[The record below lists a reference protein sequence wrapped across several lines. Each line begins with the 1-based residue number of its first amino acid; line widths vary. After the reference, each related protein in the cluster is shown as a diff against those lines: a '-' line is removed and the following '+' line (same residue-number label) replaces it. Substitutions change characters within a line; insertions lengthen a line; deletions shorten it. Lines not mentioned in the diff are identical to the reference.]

1 MFNNARPSAFTAI
14 NALVHVEE
22 ELKRIAEKFR
32 VADSEDVTSKKTTKS
47 SKASEKSFLE
57 KVWDGI
63 VHGAGDAVGDTID
76 GIKALGD

>member
-32 VADSEDVTSKKTTKS
+32 VADSEDVTSQKRLSLVKHLKNLS
-47 SKASEKSFLE
+47 
-57 KVWDGI
+57 
-63 VHGAGDAVGDTID
+63 
-76 GIKALGD
+76 